1 MKLFFRKYGEGKPLI
16 ILHGV
21 FGISDNW
28 VTIGRRLAGKF
39 TVFIP
44 DQRNH
49 GQSPHS
55 DTLNYYVLADDLIEF
70 MEDHQIRNPILIGHS
85 MGGKVA
91 MKVALEYP
99 KRIGK
104 LVVIDI
110 SPRGYPSR
118 QEHIEI
124 IQAMKDVN
132 FDQIDSRDEV
142 EMAIAGKI
150 RSEKIRL
157 FILKNLYRIGRRR
170 LGWRLNIEGIYRNI
184 DAVAEPIE
192 SSFNY
197 DKPCLFIRGGNSEY
211 IPDEDYDLIVQL
223 FPQAIIETI
232 HDASHWVHAEKP
244 DELCS
249 LLSSFLQ
256 KTCEYPV

>member
-1 MKLFFRKYGEGKPLI
+1 MKLFFRKYGEGQPLI

-21 FGISDNW
+21 LGVSDNW
-28 VTIGRRLAGKF
+28 VTIGRRLAQKF

-91 MKVALEYP
+91 MKIALEYP
-99 KRIGK
+99 QRISK

-110 SPRGYPSR
+110 SPRRYPSR

-124 IQAMKDVN
+124 IQAMKEVN
-132 FDQIDSRDEV
+132 FDQVSSREEV
-142 EMAIAGKI
+142 DKIIAGKI

-157 FILKNLYRIGRRR
+157 FILKNLYRIGRKRF
-170 LGWRLNIEGIYRNI
+170 GWRLNIEGIYRNI
-184 DAVAEPIE
+184 DAVAEPIDTA
-192 SSFNY
+192 FKF
-197 DKPCLFIRGGNSEY
+197 DKPCLFIRGENSGY
-211 IPDEDYDLIVQL
+211 VRDEDIEPIVQF
-223 FPQAIIETI
+223 FPHAIVETI
-232 HDASHWVHAEKP
+232 HDASHWLHAEKP
-244 DELCS
+244 DELCAI
-249 LLSSFLQ
+249 LSNFLE
-256 KTCEYPV
+256 KTCEYSV